1 MDLGLAGRRALV
13 TGAGKGIGRA
23 VVETLVAE
31 GVMVLAAELDPGC
44 CAELEA
50 MPNVRAARVDMS
62 TAEAGGRLAVLSQ
75 DMLGGL
81 DILVNNV
88 GAAPLRHGFADVD
101 DDAWRRTLD
110 LNLMSVVRTV
120 RATISLLGGSDAGAI
135 VNVASTSGR
144 YPEPM
149 LVDYAASK
157 AAVLSLTGALATE
170 LGPAGIRVNA
180 VSPGPTRTPL
190 WDEPG
195 GFADALA
202 QRHGLPREEAVVH
215 HVRDVRKVALGRPA
229 TAQQVAD
236 AIVYLVSARAS
247 HVTGTVLAVHGGMAT
262 HLM

>member
-13 TGAGKGIGRA
+13 TGAGRGIGRA
-23 VVETLVAE
+23 VVETLVTE
-31 GVMVLAAELDPGC
+31 GATVLATELDPDC
-44 CAELEA
+44 CAELDA
-50 MPNVRAARVDMS
+50 VPGVRAARLDMS
-62 TAEAGGRLAVLSQ
+62 AAEAGDRAVALAQ
-75 DMLGGL
+75 EALGGL
-81 DILVNNV
+81 DVLVNNV
-88 GAAPLRHGFADVD
+88 GAAPLRQGFAGVD

-120 RATISLLGGSDAGAI
+120 RAAIPLLSGSDAAAV

-144 YPEPM
+144 HPEPM

-190 WDEPG
+190 WDRPG
-195 GFADALA
+195 GFVDAIA
-202 QRHGLPREEAVVH
+202 ERYRLPREEAVTH

>member
-1 MDLGLAGRRALV
+1 MDLGLAGRRAIV

-23 VVETLVAE
+23 VVETLVNE
-31 GVMVLAAELDPGC
+31 GATVLAADLDPDC
-44 CAELEA
+44 CAELDA
-50 MPNVRAARVDMS
+50 MSNVRAAQVDMS
-62 TAEAGGRLAVLSQ
+62 AADAGNRLATLTHEV
-75 DMLGGL
+75 LGGL

-88 GAAPLRHGFADVD
+88 GAAPLRPGFLEVD

-110 LNLMSVVRTV
+110 LNLMSVIRTV
-120 RATISLLGGSDAGAI
+120 RAAIPLLSGSDAAAV

-170 LGPAGIRVNA
+170 FGPAGIRVNA

-190 WDEPG
+190 WDQPG

-202 QRHGLPREEAVVH
+202 ERHGLPREEAVAH

-236 AIVYLVSARAS
+236 AIVYLVSPRAS

>member
-1 MDLGLAGRRALV
+1 MDLGLIGRRAVV
-13 TGAGKGIGRA
+13 TGAGSGIGRA

-31 GVMVLAAELDPGC
+31 GATVLAAELDADC
-44 CAELEA
+44 CAELDA
-50 MPNVRAARVDMS
+50 VPNVHAARLDMS
-62 TAEAGGRLAVLSQ
+62 TAEAGSRLVTLAEDV
-75 DMLGGL
+75 LGGA
-81 DILVNNV
+81 DIIVNNV
-88 GAAPLRHGFADVD
+88 GAAPLRTGFADVD

-120 RATISLLGGSDAGAI
+120 RATIPLLTRSDGAAV

-190 WDEPG
+190 WARPG

-202 QRHGLPREEAVVH
+202 DRHGLPREEAVAH

>member
-1 MDLGLAGRRALV
+1 
-13 TGAGKGIGRA
+13 
-23 VVETLVAE
+23 
-31 GVMVLAAELDPGC
+31 VLAAE
-44 CAELEA
+44 
-50 MPNVRAARVDMS
+50 ARRV
-62 TAEAGGRLAVLSQ
+62 
-75 DMLGGL
+75 LGGL

-88 GAAPLRHGFADVD
+88 GVAPARGGFLEVD
-101 DDAWRRTLD
+101 DAAWHRTLEV
-110 LNLMSVVRTV
+110 NLMSVVRTV
-120 RATISLLGGSDAGAI
+120 RATIPLLRESPAPAI

-170 LGPAGIRVNA
+170 FGPDGIRVNA
-180 VSPGPTRTPL
+180 VAPGPTRTPL

-202 QRHGLPREEAVVH
+202 ARYGLPREDAVRH
-215 HVRDVRKVALGRPA
+215 HVREVRRVALGRPG
-229 TAQQVAD
+229 TPEEVAD
-236 AIVYLVSARAS
+236 AVVYLASDRAS